1 MASIS
6 FSLDSRSVK
15 NGMCNVR
22 MRISHRN
29 TNCFI
34 NTGVKVEPS
43 NFTGDLYCPIVG
55 KSQMTKEKSAQLRLL
70 VTKYDQLLIDIDRD
84 DSINLDALTAN
95 DIRTYLI
102 GERAR
107 PQKRV
112 RACKT
117 NNQDFM
123 DWFDKYGQEK
133 QTENTRRHYAYV
145 WRLLC
150 NYCNARNLR
159 TLLFSDID
167 YSRLKDIRAWVLDG
181 REDVTRYKVESY
193 MHAAYKEAQRMKMVS
208 RDNDPYDDFRIDRAT
223 RTKEDIDTISLKDL
237 QRFLSLDLREQQGV
251 EGLSKARDIL
261 WASFCL
267 CGVNLCD
274 IYNLPKTDE
283 DEIVYIRQKNRNRR
297 NVRSTHAAITMDVE
311 AIIERYA
318 GKDRLFRFAEDTPNY
333 YTFQR
338 RLNNRCERLSKLN
351 GAQVNMQL
359 IRRTW
364 ATIAGEV
371 GVDWHVVDKSLGHMD
386 DSVTDIHY
394 QKFNWKKAAK
404 QNQKVIDY
412 VLKGVVPNSVRV
424 PKLFRKS
431 A

>member
-1 MASIS
+1 M
-6 FSLDSRSVK
+6 SLI
-15 NGMCNVR
+15 R
-22 MRISHRN
+22 MRISHRS

-34 NTGVKVEPS
+34 NTCVRVEPS
-43 NFTGDLYCPIVG
+43 HFTGDLYCPI
-55 KSQMTKEKSAQLRLL
+55 KSKAIMANEKSAQLRLW
-70 VTKYDQLLIDIDRD
+70 VTKFEQLILDIQRD
-84 DSINLDALTAN
+84 DTIHLDNMTAN
-95 DIRTYLI
+95 DIRTYLV
-102 GERAR
+102 GERVR

-112 RACKT
+112 RVKK

-123 DWFDKYGQEK
+123 DWFDKYGQGK
-133 QTENTRRHYAYV
+133 NTENTRRHYAYV
-145 WRLLC
+145 WRLLF
-150 NYCNARNLR
+150 NYCKDRQLR
-159 TLLFSDID
+159 TIYFGDID
-167 YSRLKDIRAWVLDG
+167 YSMLKDIRAWVLDG
-181 REDVTRYKVESY
+181 RGDVTRYKVESY
-193 MHAAYKEAQRMKMVS
+193 MHAAYKEAQRMKIVS
-208 RDNDPYDDFRIDRAT
+208 RDNDPYDDFKIEKAT
-223 RTKEDIDTISLKDL
+223 RTTEDIETISLKDL
-237 QRFLSLDLREQQGV
+237 QRFLSLDLRDQQGV

-267 CGVNLCD
+267 CGVNLTD
-274 IYNLPKTDE
+274 MYNMNKAQD
-283 DEIVYIRQKNRNRR
+283 DEIVYIRRKNRNRK
-297 NVRSTHAAITMDVE
+297 NVRSTHAAVSMEVE
-311 AIIERYA
+311 SIIERYA

-371 GVDWHVVDKSLGHMD
+371 GVDWHTVDKSLGHMD
-386 DSVTDIHY
+386 ESVTDIHY

-412 VLKGVVPNSVRV
+412 VLKGVVPNSVKV
-424 PKLFRKS
+424 PKLFRT